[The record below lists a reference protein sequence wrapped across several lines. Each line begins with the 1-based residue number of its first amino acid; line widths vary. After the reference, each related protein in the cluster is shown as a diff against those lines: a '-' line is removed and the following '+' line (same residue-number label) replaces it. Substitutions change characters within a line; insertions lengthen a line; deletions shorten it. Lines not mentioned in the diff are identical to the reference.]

1 MGFLK
6 KTFKKI
12 KKGIKKVISKVGKVF
27 NKLGPLGTIAL
38 MIAAPYASNAMFG
51 TNFSTLTS
59 RVAGQGLEKGVETGL
74 EKGLEKGVE
83 KGLEKGVEKTA
94 TDAFRTELLTGRNH
108 ISQSITDVM
117 TNVADYSD
125 ALSPIKPTFPE
136 PTLLAKTGKFVKDV
150 GTGVKEHYQDLFTPE
165 SLKEG
170 AVDLAVA
177 GTEAAILGAGG
188 EDYSQPRSGVVQPR
202 INIGQAQDAYV
213 QAYGPSI
220 SQATGQPIK
229 NYQDVTNSLIYGN
242 ITPDF
247 ISAFSQPMYM
257 QPGVAS

>member
-59 RVAGQGLEKGVETGL
+59 RVAGQGL

>member
-1 MGFLK
+1 
-6 KTFKKI
+6 
-12 KKGIKKVISKVGKVF
+12 
-27 NKLGPLGTIAL
+27 
-38 MIAAPYASNAMFG
+38 
-51 TNFSTLTS
+51 
-59 RVAGQGLEKGVETGL
+59 
-74 EKGLEKGVE
+74 
-83 KGLEKGVEKTA
+83 
-94 TDAFRTELLTGRNH
+94 
-108 ISQSITDVM
+108 M

-177 GTEAAILGAGG
+177 GTEAAILGAG
-188 EDYSQPRSGVVQPR
+188 
-202 INIGQAQDAYV
+202 AQDAYV

>member
-1 MGFLK
+1 ML
-6 KTFKKI
+6 
-12 KKGIKKVISKVGKVF
+12 VLVL
-27 NKLGPLGTIAL
+27 N
-38 MIAAPYASNAMFG
+38 
-51 TNFSTLTS
+51 
-59 RVAGQGLEKGVETGL
+59 
-74 EKGLEKGVE
+74 
-83 KGLEKGVEKTA
+83 
-94 TDAFRTELLTGRNH
+94 
-108 ISQSITDVM
+108 
-117 TNVADYSD
+117 
-125 ALSPIKPTFPE
+125 
-136 PTLLAKTGKFVKDV
+136 
-150 GTGVKEHYQDLFTPE
+150 YQDLFTPE